1 MIVCLF
7 SHALWPD
14 PQPQTRGWNSLLN
27 DTVAP
32 PPPPPQ
38 LVLIPQRRGYN
49 VPWHLKGTAEQTC
62 PPPQPP
68 PPHVSGPLALQT
80 DRRKTVACYVI
91 NTVIIKIRGVLDS
104 ASRRGPLP
112 GTGKSNTPTNVKT
125 KHLLYVQSA
134 EGQKAK
140 ASLGVAGVVS
150 VRVSLI
156 FTVKKR
162 KRTQKQ
168 PFADADDEFL
178 LSS

>member
-27 DTVAP
+27 DTVP
-32 PPPPPQ
+32 PTPTPACIDPQ
-38 LVLIPQRRGYN
+38 CRGYK
-49 VPWHLKGTAEQTC
+49 VPWHLIGTAEQTRLS
-62 PPPQPP
+62 PPT

-80 DRRKTVACYVI
+80 DRRKTVVRYVI
-91 NTVIIKIRGVLDS
+91 NTVIIKIGGVLDS
-104 ASRRGPLP
+104 VSRRVPLP

-125 KHLLYVQSA
+125 KHILYVQSA

-140 ASLGVAGVVS
+140 ASLGFAGVVS

-168 PFADADDEFL
+168 PFADDEFL
-178 LSS
+178 LPS